1 MPASS
6 KDFQLTITSNAAV
19 STDPVFTTTDLTLGD
34 HHHPITVKY
43 VRSDG
48 REIERNRAKG
58 ERKMTNRT
66 MPRLICQVFEKELIS
81 LAPEDRLVFPI
92 CQYKE
97 NDEVI
102 KGIFTS
108 SEEYRA
114 ARNSAEFVEY
124 NYGDNQKLVLYSW
137 SIFSTLRFVQECMR
151 RFGQEGDRVVM
162 IYAANADALSEKSNA
177 PTTHQN
183 IYSDMLL
190 ESKNL
195 IFRGAPGT
203 GKSYLAKQIATDI
216 ISQGAFSDY
225 TQLTPEQKQQVEFV
239 QFHPSYDYADFVEGL
254 RPRVNADGSMGFE
267 LQDGIFTR
275 FVNRAQKNYDD
286 AQKSAATIAKE
297 ASVQEQMADYFS
309 NLELEDY
316 TPTTARGT
324 KFYIESVDERH
335 INIAIPD
342 NKVANKLSLN
352 VDELRQMLESGQKF
366 SQVKDL
372 VVFFGKRNA
381 TQQYTYDLALFSDIK
396 AQRRIRT
403 KVAVQRVPMKP
414 YVFII
419 DEINRGEISKI
430 FGELFFAID
439 PGYRGID
446 GEVSTQYAN
455 MHENPEKKFSIPEN
469 VYIIGTMNDIDRS
482 VDSFDF
488 AMRRRFRFIEIKAG
502 GRLDM
507 LNVLGD
513 SKKNEAIR
521 RMSALNAAISS
532 VDELNENYQ
541 VGAAYFLKLATVD
554 FDQLWNDYLQPLLQE
569 YVRGIY
575 GEDEIM
581 AKFAHAYGANAA
593 VAGEIDDESEN
604 QG

>member
-1 MPASS
+1 M
-6 KDFQLTITSNAAV
+6 
-19 STDPVFTTTDLTLGD
+19 
-34 HHHPITVKY
+34 
-43 VRSDG
+43 
-48 REIERNRAKG
+48 
-58 ERKMTNRT
+58 
-66 MPRLICQVFEKELIS
+66 
-81 LAPEDRLVFPI
+81 
-92 CQYKE
+92 
-97 NDEVI
+97 
-102 KGIFTS
+102 
-108 SEEYRA
+108 
-114 ARNSAEFVEY
+114 
-124 NYGDNQKLVLYSW
+124 LVLYSW
-137 SIFSTLRFVQECMR
+137 SIFSTLAFVQECLL
-151 RFGQEGDRVVM
+151 RFGQEGDEVVLEYKPKKRKGVM
-162 IYAANADALSEKSNA
+162 TTTSNSNA
-177 PTTHQN
+177 PATHQN

-190 ESKNL
+190 ESKNV

-216 ISQGAFSDY
+216 ISKGAFDDY
-225 TQLTPEQKQQVEFV
+225 TQLTAEQKQQVEFV

-381 TQQYTYDLALFSDIK
+381 TQQYTYDLALFNDIK

-439 PGYRGID
+439 PGYRGIA

-488 AMRRRFRFIEIKAG
+488 AMRRRFRFIEIKASE
-502 GRLDM
+502 RLDM

-521 RMSALNAAISS
+521 RISALNAAISS